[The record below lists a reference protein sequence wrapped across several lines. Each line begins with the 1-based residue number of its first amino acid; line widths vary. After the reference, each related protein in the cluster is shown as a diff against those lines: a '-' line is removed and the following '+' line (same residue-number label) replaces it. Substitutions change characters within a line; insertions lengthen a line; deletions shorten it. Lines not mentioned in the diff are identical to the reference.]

1 MGLKLDRR
9 LIKPA
14 QSKSQS
20 HLNLAPPYPFD
31 APHLSAPPPA
41 ASSASPPPAAS
52 SAAQTAA
59 RPHAPASSTAQAAT
73 THTLASA
80 SSAVQAATRTR
91 PCFLLHSRHP
101 RRRGFDAPASSAAA
115 ARPSLS
121 RGPSLPL
128 SPPSPRAD
136 VPAAEATDIRAS
148 AAVPA
153 HPQRL
158 GYRLPPRRGGT
169 PPPSD

>member
-41 ASSASPPPAAS
+41 ASSA
-52 SAAQTAA
+52 AQTAA
-59 RPHAPASSTAQAAT
+59 CPHAPASSTTQAAT

-91 PCFLLHSRHP
+91 PCFLLHNRHSH
-101 RRRGFDAPASSAAA
+101 RRGFDAPASSAAA

-153 HPQRL
+153 HLQRL